1 MRPGSP
7 GDEETRR
14 EEGGRSAGDAE
25 TRGAFVGVVYPLA
38 HLQSRAGTIV
48 WTVMKERN
56 ADTSV
61 VPRL

>member
-48 WTVMKERN
+48 
-56 ADTSV
+56 
-61 VPRL
+61 